1 MKTHL
6 GLEVGGELR
15 MKVDD
20 ERPGVRGIKGVRKGL
35 YLEVMVDVCCL
46 GEAYREVEWGGS
58 DAIVAALAGTVVG
71 AENCDEPGDPAELY
85 PS

>member
-6 GLEVGGELR
+6 GLDVGGELK

-35 YLEVMVDVCCL
+35 YLGVVFDACCL

-58 DAIVAALAGTVVG
+58 CAIVTVLAGTVVG
-71 AENCDEPGDPAELY
+71 AESCSKPGEPAGLY
-85 PS
+85 SS